1 MVLKGNDF
9 NGAEYKRASRHQ
21 KEWGNRLIDEL
32 DLHGDERIIDLG
44 CGDGVLTKRL
54 AELVPEGSVIG
65 IDSSP
70 SMIAQAR
77 KLEGR
82 NIQFELLDID
92 RLDLTDEFDL
102 AFSNAALH
110 WVKDHDRLL
119 DNVRQALVD
128 GGKVRFNFAA
138 DGNCSNFFAVGREV
152 AALPRYRSYF
162 EHMVWPWYMPTVHD
176 YEKLVERKGFSS
188 YRVWGE
194 NADRYFIKDELVRWI
209 DQPSLVPFLA
219 LVDEHDKKAF
229 RDEVVA
235 SMVERTRA
243 SDGQYFET
251 FRRINLFAVK

>member
-1 MVLKGNDF
+1 M
-9 NGAEYKRASRHQ
+9 
-21 KEWGNRLIDEL
+21 
-32 DLHGDERIIDLG
+32 
-44 CGDGVLTKRL
+44 
-54 AELVPEGSVIG
+54 IG